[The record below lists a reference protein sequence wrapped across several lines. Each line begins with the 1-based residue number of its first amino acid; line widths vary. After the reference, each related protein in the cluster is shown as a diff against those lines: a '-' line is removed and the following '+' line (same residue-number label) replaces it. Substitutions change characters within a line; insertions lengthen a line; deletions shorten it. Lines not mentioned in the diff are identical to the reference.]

1 MKTLKYIFN
10 CIICVVFLT
19 ACSEEKIASD
29 NSIGKSVS
37 LNWVIGNYT
46 LKSEY
51 GNYFENWEK
60 LDSTTYYGLGYFM
73 DADNEDTLFR
83 QRMASPNS

>member
-1 MKTLKYIFN
+1 MLRR
-10 CIICVVFLT
+10 
-19 ACSEEKIASD
+19 KIASD

-83 QRMASPNS
+83 QRMKLHQTHEGLFMFFNVKIKMIIRM